1 MTVQPTTYTPGIA
14 GKIQVVREQKIL
26 LDSDL
31 AHLYNVP
38 TKVLMQ
44 AIKRN
49 RERFPSDFMFQLD
62 DSEWTSLRSQFVTSK
77 TGRGGRRYAPYAF
90 TEQGVAMLSSVLGSA
105 TAIAVNIEIM
115 RTFVRMREASI
126 SSKELALRLDQL
138 ESRTSLLS
146 IQNDDLGQYTHAH
159 IKQIFEILRQLTIKP
174 EPAPKRP
181 IGFIVP
187 EEK

>member
-1 MTVQPTTYTPGIA
+1 MAVQPTAYAPAIA
-14 GKIQVVREQKIL
+14 GKIQVVREQKVL
-26 LDSDL
+26 LDNDL
-31 AHLYNVP
+31 ADLYSVP
-38 TKVLMQ
+38 TKVLLQ

-49 RERFPSDFMFQLD
+49 SERFPPDFMFQLN

-90 TEQGVAMLSSVLGSA
+90 TEQGVAMLSSALGST

-146 IQNDDLGQYTHAH
+146 MRHNDLEQETHAQ
-159 IKQIFEILRQLTIKP
+159 IKQIFDVLRQLMTRP

-187 EEK
+187 DEK